1 MQANRM
7 KLARAAMTSEPR
19 RRLDDRWKFAGFT
32 LVELLV
38 VIAIIGILI
47 ALLLPAVQAA
57 REAARRSQCT
67 NNLKQIGLAL
77 QNHLST
83 KKHFPAGR
91 YGCDLSTSA
100 PCSTVPTEGQV
111 GPSGFVF
118 LLPFLEEQVLFKQ
131 FALDNFVGA
140 PWHTEGSPGSNSW
153 IARYAEALKARPAVF
168 VCPTDNPDLCC
179 QTFGGS
185 NTIVG
190 ESHFLRGTR
199 AGSLDCA
206 ATGNYAFN
214 LGTEGPPDTSWPTK
228 HNNTGAFLYLKKF
241 GIREFSDGTSKTLF
255 VGEAMDTATPN
266 GAIVWSLG
274 YRYSTLRT
282 TANPLNTLPGTGS
295 FVSTL
300 YPPSIQNAA
309 FSSRH
314 AGGAQFVFGDGH
326 VVMLS
331 ENIDHLNVYRPL
343 STRRKGESLPG
354 TY

>member
-1 MQANRM
+1 MHFKSATI
-7 KLARAAMTSEPR
+7 ARLPSTG
-19 RRLDDRWKFAGFT
+19 RRLGSGFT

-57 REAARRSQCT
+57 REAARRSQCA

-77 QNHLST
+77 QNHVSA
-83 KKHFPAGR
+83 KKVFPAGR
-91 YGCDLSTSA
+91 LSCDLSPNA
-100 PCSTVPTEGQV
+100 PCNTVPTEGQV

-118 LLPFLEEQVLFKQ
+118 ILPYLEEQVLFNQ

-140 PWHTEGSPGSNSW
+140 PWHTETSPGSTAW
-153 IARYAEALKARPAVF
+153 IARYVEALKARPAVF

-179 QTFGGS
+179 QTFGS
-185 NTIVG
+185 NNTIVG
-190 ESHFLRGTR
+190 ESQFLRGTR

-214 LGTEGPPDTSWPTK
+214 LGTEGPPDPGWANK
-228 HNNTGAFLYLKKF
+228 INNTGAFVYIKKF
-241 GIREFSDGTSKTLF
+241 GVREYTDGTSKTLF
-255 VGEAMDTATPN
+255 VGEATDTATPN

-274 YRYSTLRT
+274 YRFSTLRT
-282 TANPLNTLPGTGS
+282 TANPLNTLPGKGS

-300 YPPSIQNAA
+300 YSPAIQNGA

-326 VVMLS
+326 VAMLS

-343 STRRKGESLPG
+343 STRRKGESIPG